1 MKKLYLFGAIIMALI
16 FPMLAFAN
24 QPVMRGDTV
33 SAFNAVSI
41 TDQLTTHGHSRGV
54 WIGTTQS
61 IDLFMVQDGGNTGAW
76 VTFQGATAGTL
87 IPIQAAG
94 ARKTSGPASPSA
106 GDIVF
111 LY

>member
-1 MKKLYLFGAIIMALI
+1 MKKLLLAMAVIMAFI
-16 FPMLAFAN
+16 YPRMAMATN
-24 QPVMRGDTV
+24 QPILYGDTV

-41 TDQLTTHGHSRGV
+41 TDNATTHGYTRAV

-61 IDLFMVQDGGNTGAW
+61 IDLFVVQTGAW

-87 IPIQAAG
+87 IPIQASG
-94 ARKTSGPASPSA
+94 ARKTAGSAAPSS

-111 LY
+111 LN